1 VRAVRAMLR
10 ACDKNSSRQYAREK
24 TSNTT
29 GRRLVFV
36 CACFI
41 AMEVLLLPSRT
52 NVWVKTVGCHGFAKP
67 IRGYDGTMMS
77 LSRKSSR
84 SFTSESGFCVCAF
97 TSARPI
103 VVANRHCG
111 KFPIDCD
118 LECDKDA
125 SKARVD
131 LSSGVNSSS
140 HRPRRWLFRRRRTEC
155 FTKGKRRFGGHRRE
169 IVDVFHHAML
179 ATGKT
184 VRTISAPNSRKTI
197 TNDFVYQGKRMRAA
211 DVAQVRVA
219 IQEFLHAAPAYP
231 THTFRGQGIVI
242 VGGSSLNYAT
252 TYWIALLSIRRAG
265 CALPVDIWFPK
276 GEFPTCRQ
284 VRELG
289 RLGAT
294 PRSFAPFAT
303 HGWHSR
309 FAYKLVATIFS
320 DFESVLYM
328 DADNIALRDPSVVFD
343 SALWREHGAVLFK
356 DFWRSSAA
364 PDLFDIL
371 PDLAHESVL
380 YNGTHET
387 GQVFID
393 KPRVWPAL
401 MLAHFM
407 NVNAHAFVPLTVNY
421 MGWGDKELLPR
432 ALQATHGCSYG
443 LVRTRPEHVGVY
455 TTQHRVFGN
464 SMLQRF
470 DDGEPMFLH
479 ANVGKINRFDRTTAP
494 WRTHVRRWQ
503 YGTRL
508 KTSLPSA
515 LNAASNTTDFE
526 RWVFDDALAVAV
538 DVADDA
544 DADDARH
551 SPAPWYASSL
561 DIHIPRPVLDGMYVT
576 DHPGLIHDDE

>member
-1 VRAVRAMLR
+1 
-10 ACDKNSSRQYAREK
+10 
-24 TSNTT
+24 
-29 GRRLVFV
+29 
-36 CACFI
+36 
-41 AMEVLLLPSRT
+41 
-52 NVWVKTVGCHGFAKP
+52 
-67 IRGYDGTMMS
+67 
-77 LSRKSSR
+77 
-84 SFTSESGFCVCAF
+84 
-97 TSARPI
+97 
-103 VVANRHCG
+103 
-111 KFPIDCD
+111 
-118 LECDKDA
+118 
-125 SKARVD
+125 
-131 LSSGVNSSS
+131 
-140 HRPRRWLFRRRRTEC
+140 
-155 FTKGKRRFGGHRRE
+155 
-169 IVDVFHHAML
+169 ML

-544 DADDARH
+544 DDARH